1 MVWVCVVQ
9 PDEIDAAAQER
20 WQWKEKTR
28 AGTFIVGPLKLDA
41 CDSNGNHLSDAMD
54 ARLREKT
61 GERLRV
67 GSR

>member
-28 AGTFIVGPLKLDA
+28 AGTFIVGPPEIGCL
-41 CDSNGNHLSDAMD
+41 
-54 ARLREKT
+54 
-61 GERLRV
+61 
-67 GSR
+67 